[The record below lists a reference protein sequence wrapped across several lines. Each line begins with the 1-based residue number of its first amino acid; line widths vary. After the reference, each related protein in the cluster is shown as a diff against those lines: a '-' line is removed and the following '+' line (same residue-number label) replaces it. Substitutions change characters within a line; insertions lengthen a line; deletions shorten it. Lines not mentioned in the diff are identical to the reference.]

1 MARDLIHELDQSMP
15 ASKHVQLGTMLQSL
29 IVGHNA
35 VLAKL
40 DTAGAATVAT
50 TLAAAL
56 GTNNVASLSVTD
68 LVTLGKTAA

>member
-1 MARDLIHELDQSMP
+1 MARDLIHELDHGMP
-15 ASKHVQLGTMLQSL
+15 AAAHAQLGTTLQSL
-29 IVGHNA
+29 IVSHNA

-40 DTAGAATVAT
+40 DAAGAATVTT

-56 GTNNVASLSVTD
+56 GTTNVAQLTVTD

>member
-1 MARDLIHELDQSMP
+1 MARDLIHELDHSMP
-15 ASKHVQLGTMLQSL
+15 AAQHAFLGATLQAL

-40 DTAGAATVAT
+40 DVAGAATVAT
-50 TLAAAL
+50 ALAAAL

-68 LVTLGKTAA
+68 LKTLGLTSN

>member
-1 MARDLIHELDQSMP
+1 MSRDLVHELDHSMP
-15 ASKHVQLGTMLQSL
+15 AAAHAQLGTTLQAL
-29 IVGHNA
+29 ITGHNA

-40 DTAGAATVAT
+40 DTAGAATVTT

-56 GTNNVASLSVTD
+56 GTNNVASLAVAD

>member
-1 MARDLIHELDQSMP
+1 MARDLIHELDHSMP
-15 ASKHVQLGTMLQSL
+15 AAFHAFLGATLQAL
-29 IVGHNA
+29 ILGHNA

-40 DTAGAATVAT
+40 DAAGAATVTT